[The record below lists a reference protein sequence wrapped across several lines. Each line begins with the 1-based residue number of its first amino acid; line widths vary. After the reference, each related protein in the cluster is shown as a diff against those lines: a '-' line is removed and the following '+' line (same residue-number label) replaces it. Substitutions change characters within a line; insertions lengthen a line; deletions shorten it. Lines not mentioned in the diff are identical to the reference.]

1 MLKRILIVGIPAI
14 IVTGLLFIV
23 LFRSKHSYQKADAA
37 EAVPANAVLFIEK
50 LDYRFFSEEFE
61 TESQLWAD
69 LLTYRYFNEFDSLFQ
84 QLHDH
89 LNRMPLLR
97 KCLESGQLSLSIH
110 LLGKDRLSA
119 LFYVSPGENVSFS
132 ELDHE
137 LNSVFDIGVIVNER
151 RYETVILKDVS
162 FRNNNNV
169 KGFSYAITGGLLI
182 AGTSS
187 ILLEDAIRTLN
198 SNSGIYFQKGFKK
211 VAPTAGK
218 YVLGNLYLNYPF
230 LDQLFFPLINNE
242 MHYKLSPVSELAS
255 WGEFDI
261 DLREDV
267 MLLHGMT
274 FADDSLGNWLNLF
287 QGQRPVRMD
296 ATSFIPSNAIE
307 FMAVGISDVQR
318 FANRFKE
325 ELEER
330 DELLEF
336 QSADNQSKMSVEE
349 SIFSGILEMVSDE
362 IVWFTMEDNRKES
375 YNEVVMVE
383 IRSHSETLNRLTH
396 WIDEMAAVREED
408 SKQYTDSF
416 QLDDQIGYNIF
427 NFPEQFYQHYIIRKF
442 IKSHFA
448 LYDNYIVFSDSKE
461 AISRTIYQNILH
473 KTLINEVYFE
483 DLNNLMS
490 TKSNFT
496 YFFNPG
502 SYMARKDYMLKKPVK
517 QVTKELSQP
526 IRKIPGIIIQYVTEG
541 EMFYSSISLGY
552 TSQIKEKAHTVWES
566 LLDSTAIGKPY
577 LTINHYTSEKEIVVQ
592 DAKNTVYLINSTGR
606 ILWKV
611 RLDGPVMGEIF
622 QVDYYNN
629 GKLQYLF
636 NTATGIHL
644 LDRNGN
650 YVERYPIKL
659 RADATNGLALFDY
672 DKRKEYRIFVA
683 CENREVYVYD
693 IEGNIVP
700 GWKFPS
706 SEGTVQKP
714 VQHFRIGDKDYIVFS
729 DQIRAYIL
737 DRRGD
742 ERILIKDPV
751 IASNNNVFYLDMNIS
766 GRGPRFITSEVSGDI
781 IGINLNGEVE
791 TVFEHTATSDH
802 FFRIKDINQDGNT
815 EFIYADKNLLEIFDL
830 KGKRLFSF
838 KINGGS
844 IRSLPDIYEF
854 SSSDLK
860 IGMTDME
867 NNLIY
872 LINSDGTLYEGFPL
886 EGNTRY
892 SIGYFAGFDSRFNLI
907 VGSQNGF
914 LYNYSIE

>member
-1 MLKRILIVGIPAI
+1 MLKRILTVGVLVV

-23 LFRSKHSYQKADAA
+23 LFRNKHSYQKADAA
-37 EAVPANAVLFIEK
+37 EAVPANAVLYIDN

-69 LLTYRYFNEFDSLFQ
+69 LLTHQYFQEFDSLFQ
-84 QLHDH
+84 QLNDH

-97 KCLESGQLSLSIH
+97 RCLENGQLSISIH
-110 LLGKDRLSA
+110 LLGKERLSA
-119 LFYVSPGENVSFS
+119 LFYLSPGDDISLS

-137 LNSVFDIGVIVNER
+137 LNSVFDAGVIINER
-151 RYETVILKDVS
+151 RYETAFIKDVS
-162 FRNNNNV
+162 FRNINRV
-169 KGFSYAITGGLLI
+169 KGFSYAISGGLLI

-187 ILLEDAIRTLN
+187 ILLEDAIRTMN
-198 SNSGIYFQKGFKK
+198 SNSGIYYQKGFKK
-211 VAPTAGK
+211 IAPTAGK
-218 YVLGNLYLNYPF
+218 YVLGNLYMNYPF

-242 MHYKLSPVSELAS
+242 MHYQLSPVSELAS

-261 DLREDV
+261 DVRENV
-267 MLLHGMT
+267 LLLHGMT

-287 QGQRPVRMD
+287 LGQRPVRMD
-296 ATSFIPSNAIE
+296 ATSFIPSNVTE
-307 FMAVGISDVQR
+307 FMAVGISDIQL
-318 FANRFKE
+318 FESRFKE
-325 ELEER
+325 ELKVR
-330 DELLEF
+330 DAFSQF
-336 QSADNQSKMSVEE
+336 QSADNQSKMNVEE
-349 SIFSGILEMVSDE
+349 SIFSGIMEMISDE
-362 IVWFTMEDNRKES
+362 IVWFTMEDNRDES
-375 YNEVVMVE
+375 FNEVVMIE
-383 IRSHSETLNRLTH
+383 IRSHSETLNRLTR
-396 WIDEMAAVREED
+396 WLTEMASAMGED
-408 SKQYTDSF
+408 IKQFTYNY
-416 QLDDQIGYNIF
+416 QLDDQVGYTIY
-427 NFPEQFYQHYIIRKF
+427 NFPEQYYQHYVIRKF

-473 KTLINEVYFE
+473 KTLENEIYFV

-490 TKSNFT
+490 TKSNLT

-502 SYMARKDYMLKKPVK
+502 SYMARKGHMLKKPVK
-517 QVTKELSQP
+517 DYIDNMSHSIKKV
-526 IRKIPGIIIQYVTEG
+526 PGIVVQYVNEG
-541 EMFYSSISLGY
+541 EMFYSNISLGY
-552 TSQIKEKAHTVWES
+552 TSHLKEKAHTVWES

-577 LTINHYTSEKEIVVQ
+577 LTINHYTTEKEIIVQ

-611 RLDGPVMGEIF
+611 RLDGPVMSEIY

-636 NTATGIHL
+636 NTPKGIHL
-644 LDRNGN
+644 IDRNGN
-650 YVERYPIKL
+650 YVERYPVKL
-659 RADATNGLALFDY
+659 RADATNGIALFDY

-683 CENREVYVYD
+683 CENRKVYVYD

-700 GWKFPS
+700 GWKFS
-706 SEGTVQKP
+706 RSEGTIQKP
-714 VQHFRIGDKDYIVFS
+714 IQHFRIGEKDYIIIS
-729 DQIRAYIL
+729 DEIRTYIL

-751 IASNNNVFYLDMNIS
+751 IVSVNNIFYLDMNIS
-766 GRGPRFITSEVSGDI
+766 GKGPRFISTDVNGNV
-781 IGINLNGEVE
+781 IGIDLNGEVE
-791 TVFEHTATSDH
+791 TVLEYSATSGH
-802 FFRIKDINQDGNT
+802 FFRIKDINQDGNA
-815 EFIYADKNLLEIFDL
+815 EFIYADNNMLEVFNLI
-830 KGKRLFSF
+830 GKRLFSF
-838 KINGGS
+838 KTDGGS

-860 IGMTDME
+860 IGLTDEE

-892 SIGYFAGFDSRFNLI
+892 SIGYFAGLDSRFNLI